1 VLFLLSFN
9 VLSALVL
16 SVVMI
21 RAFRTSVTMLE
32 VVALNVVMQ
41 RAFVIRV
48 IMLRVIILNAV
59 MLSHCVECHYTKY
72 LGAKM

>member
-1 VLFLLSFN
+1 
-9 VLSALVL
+9 VL

-32 VVALNVVMQ
+32 VVVLNVVMK
-41 RAFVIRV
+41 RVFVISV
-48 IMLRVIILNAV
+48 IMLSILILNAI
-59 MLSHCVECHYTKY
+59 MLSHCVECRYTKY